1 MYVGGLLASL
11 SEYGRAGRV
20 STFHARVGVHLCGNV
35 ALYGVHMHAQ
45 WRSLKKNLGGAHRK
59 HNFNKKL
66 DGAHRKHNFLITS
79 QRRTSLVNLW

>member
-35 ALYGVHMHAQ
+35 ALYGVHMHAP
-45 WRSLKKNLGGAHRK
+45 RSG
-59 HNFNKKL
+59 
-66 DGAHRKHNFLITS
+66 D
-79 QRRTSLVNLW
+79 QRAGVQ